1 LKRLLLPVLAVLAA
15 HAAAQGNAQKSE
27 WEREKEKREWQ
38 DAAVKL
44 PEFPK
49 AEGLIEFSVS
59 AASSF
64 RFYIDPASVARESD
78 GVVRYTLVA
87 RSPSGYAN
95 ISYEGIRCTTNSYK
109 VYAFGNDGRWT
120 VRESEWRPI
129 EPRAVQRWHLE
140 LRSRYFCPRY
150 IQILTAAEGVD
161 ALRRG
166 GHPSVSDKVMGD

>member
-1 LKRLLLPVLAVLAA
+1 MKRLLLPVLAVLAA

-109 VYAFGNDGRWT
+109 VYAFGVENGTWAKVPD
-120 VRESEWRPI
+120 VQWRKI
-129 EPRAVQRWHLE
+129 PRMSGDFRFALYKD
-140 LRSRYFCPRY
+140 YFCD
-150 IQILTAAEGVD
+150 LAAIAGRNEKDLIANLVGNPFSNVT
-161 ALRRG
+161 
-166 GHPSVSDKVMGD
+166 DKNR